1 MLRLAVPV
9 LVLALALAG
18 AVLSDHPRPP
28 ADFTF
33 INRADP
39 NTLDPQKM
47 SWMQDFRVARL
58 LYEGLVRN
66 DPFSRDFAVEPAAA
80 ERWEVSEDGRVYTFH
95 IRADA
100 KWSNGEPVRASDF
113 VYSWRRAMLPET
125 GSDYIKLFMLI
136 KGAEEFYRWRVDR
149 LAAFKKGD
157 DAAVL
162 WSRTLEKFDEIVGLR
177 ALDERTLRV
186 ELARPVPYF
195 LDLCAMVVFAPVY
208 PPLVSRYEQPD
219 PETGRLDVRSGW
231 TKAGVLVGNGPF
243 KLVTWRFRR
252 DMRLERN
259 EHYWDRASLNVDSI
273 AVPSVEDPGAQVI
286 AFTTGAADWVCD
298 VTPSYR
304 GDLVEAKLA
313 YYREHAAE
321 YERLR
326 ATGLDPIEI
335 DRRLPPD
342 PRKNIHT
349 FPAFGTYFFNFN
361 CKPRLADGRE
371 NPFADPRVRRAFAL
385 SLDKARI
392 ASGVRRIGEPPTSTL
407 IPPGSIP
414 GYRSPRGLGYD
425 PERARRELAEAGYP
439 EGRGFPTVEVLI
451 SRDGG
456 HDVIAQ
462 AAAHDWRTHLGV
474 RVVLAQ
480 KDTKI
485 FRNDLKN
492 HNYMIS
498 RAGWFGDY
506 GDPTTFLGINRT
518 GDGNNDRAYSN
529 PVYDSLLDRAEDETD
544 PEARMRLLEEAER
557 ILVEEDLPLIPV
569 FVYSNVYLFDPHK
582 VSGITS
588 HPRAEQ
594 HLYRV
599 DMLGDGK
606 GAERPLALP
615 PLAPD
620 AAQRDESPAAADEP
634 GGRG

>member
-1 MLRLAVPV
+1 MLRLIVPV

-28 ADFTF
+28 ADFAF
-33 INRADP
+33 INRSDP

-66 DPFSRDFAVEPAAA
+66 DPFSREFAVEPAAA
-80 ERWEVSEDGRVYTFH
+80 ERWEVSDDATVYTFH
-95 IRADA
+95 LRADA
-100 KWSNGEPVRASDF
+100 RWSNGEPVRASDF
-113 VYSWRRAMLPET
+113 VYSWRRGMLPET
-125 GSDYIKLFMLI
+125 ASDYFKLFTLI
-136 KGAEEFYRWRVDR
+136 KGAEEFYRWRTEQ
-149 LAAFKKGD
+149 LAAFEEGD
-157 DAAVL
+157 DAAAL
-162 WSRTLEKFDEIVGLR
+162 WERTLAKFDEVVGLK
-177 ALDERTLRV
+177 AIDERTLRV
-186 ELARPVPYF
+186 ELTRPVPYF
-195 LDLCAMVVFAPVY
+195 LDVCAMVVFAPVY
-208 PPLVSRYEQPD
+208 PPLVSRYER
-219 PETGRLDVRSGW
+219 PEARTGRLDIRSGW
-231 TKAGVLVGNGPF
+231 TKAGVLVGSGPF

-252 DMRLERN
+252 DMRLEAS
-259 EHYWDRASLNVDSI
+259 EHYWDRASLNVESI

-286 AFTTGAADWVCD
+286 AFRSGAADWVCD

-304 GDLVEAKLA
+304 GDLVAAKQA

-326 ATGLDPIEI
+326 AQGLDPIEI

-349 FPAFGTYFFNFN
+349 FPTFGTYFFNIN
-361 CKPRLADGRE
+361 CKPRLADGRD

-385 SLDKARI
+385 SVDKGRI
-392 ASGVRRIGEPPTSTL
+392 ASGVRRIGEPPASTL
-407 IPPGSIP
+407 IPPGSIA
-414 GYRSPRGLGYD
+414 GYDSPAGLGYD
-425 PERARRELAEAGYP
+425 PDRARRELADAGYP
-439 EGRGFPTVEVLI
+439 GGKNFPTVEILF

-456 HDVIAQ
+456 HDLIAQ
-462 AAAHDWRTHLGV
+462 AAAHDWRTQLGV

-518 GDGNNDRAYSN
+518 GDGNNDRAYSSAA
-529 PVYDSLLDRAEDETD
+529 YDGLLDRAEREPD
-544 PEARMRLLEEAER
+544 PAARMRLLEEAER

-569 FVYSNVYLFDPHK
+569 FSYSNVYLFDPHT

-588 HPRAEQ
+588 HPRQEQ
-594 HLYRV
+594 QLQRV

-615 PLAPD
+615 PRPVPPGGAGEPD
-620 AAQRDESPAAADEP
+620 AL
-634 GGRG
+634 GGEG